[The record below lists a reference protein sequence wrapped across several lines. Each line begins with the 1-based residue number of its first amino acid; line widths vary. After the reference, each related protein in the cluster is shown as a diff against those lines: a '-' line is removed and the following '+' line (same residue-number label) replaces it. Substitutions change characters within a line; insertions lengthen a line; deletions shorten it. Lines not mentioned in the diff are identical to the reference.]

1 MRILF
6 LLALCFTPLVHADSL
21 LDRLPA
27 LGGSAQPE
35 FLPPDQAFGFDASVT
50 DAKNLLANFKVTPTY
65 YLYRDKIHVTI
76 KSGDVKIRSFDI
88 PQGDLKHDPNFGE
101 MMVFHQSFQAG
112 IELINKATAAQS
124 IVVEATYQGC
134 SENGLCYPPI
144 SKEVKLQLPAP
155 ANTAATAIAPKIP
168 TTLKSVV
175 ASAPAAA
182 QAESQTAATNTPPAT
197 SASSENGKIAQIFK
211 QKSFWLIVSFFF
223 GAGLLLAL
231 TPCVF
236 PMIPI
241 LSGIIVGRGHHVTK
255 MHGFLLSLAY
265 VLGMAL
271 TYAAVGIAAGL
282 SGSLLSN
289 ALQTPWVLGSFA
301 AVFVILS
308 LSMFGFYELQLPSA
322 LQSRLT
328 GTSNRL
334 HGGHLS
340 GVFIMGALS
349 AIIVSPCVAAPM
361 AGALLYISQTHDA
374 LLGGVALFSLAMGMG
389 VPLLLV
395 GASAGALL
403 PKAGA
408 WMEAI
413 KNIFGVLM
421 LAVAIWLISSLLP
434 LSVVML
440 LWAALLILSA
450 VYLHALDALP
460 HPSSSWSKLGK
471 GIGIIILLLGVA
483 LLIGALSGARDI
495 LRPLGALGGGQ
506 AVAQTSHL
514 QFERIKNLA
523 ELDARV
529 AQAHGKTVMLDFFA
543 DWCVSCKEME
553 NNTFADA
560 AVQAQLKN
568 SLLLQIDLTA
578 NNEDDKAFLKHYE
591 LFGPP
596 AILFFDRQGKEL
608 KDFRV
613 MGYQN
618 PQQFLAW
625 IKNALG

>member
-1 MRILF
+1 MRILL
-6 LLALCFTPLVHADSL
+6 LLALCFAPLTQAEGL
-21 LDRLPA
+21 LDRLPS
-27 LGGSAQPE
+27 LRGSAQPE
-35 FLPPDQAFGFDASVT
+35 FLPPDQAFGLEVNVSDARTLS
-50 DAKNLLANFKVTPTY
+50 ANFNVTPSY
-65 YLYRDKIHVTI
+65 YLYRDKVSFSI
-76 KSGDVKIRSFDI
+76 KSGPVKISKLNM
-88 PQGDLKHDPNFGE
+88 PQGDLKQDPNFGE
-101 MMVFHQSFQAG
+101 MMVFHQSFQTEIA
-112 IELINKATAAQS
+112 LLNNSAVAQN
-124 IVVEATYQGC
+124 IVLEASYQGC

-144 SKEVKLQLPAP
+144 IKEIKLLLPA
-155 ANTAATAIAPKIP
+155 ASTAANAPVAARIP
-168 TTLKSVV
+168 ATLKSPAITEAPV
-175 ASAPAAA
+175 APAI
-182 QAESQTAATNTPPAT
+182 TPTPV
-197 SASSENGKIAQIFK
+197 SSPPSENGKIAQIFK

-265 VLGMAL
+265 VLGMAI

-322 LQSRLT
+322 LQSKLT

-374 LLGGVALFSLAMGMG
+374 LLGGVALFALAIGMG

-413 KNIFGVLM
+413 KNIFGVMM

-450 VYLHALDALP
+450 VYLHAFDALP
-460 HPSSSWSKLGK
+460 TNSGGWHKLGK
-471 GIGIIILLLGVA
+471 GIGIIMTLLGIA
-483 LLIGALSGARDI
+483 LLIGALSGARDM

-506 AVAQTSHL
+506 AIAQTSHL
-514 QFERIKNLA
+514 KFERVKNLA
-523 ELDARV
+523 ELDARI
-529 AQAHGKTVMLDFFA
+529 AQAQGKSVMLDFYA

-553 NNTFADA
+553 NITFADA
-560 AVQAQLKN
+560 RVQAQLKN
-568 SLLLQIDLTA
+568 TLLLQIDLTA
-578 NNEDDKAFLKHYE
+578 NNNEDKAVLQRYE

-596 AILFFDRQGKEL
+596 AILFFDKQGKEL

-613 MGYQN
+613 IGYQN
-618 PQQFLAW
+618 PEQFLGW
-625 IKNALG
+625 IKNSAT